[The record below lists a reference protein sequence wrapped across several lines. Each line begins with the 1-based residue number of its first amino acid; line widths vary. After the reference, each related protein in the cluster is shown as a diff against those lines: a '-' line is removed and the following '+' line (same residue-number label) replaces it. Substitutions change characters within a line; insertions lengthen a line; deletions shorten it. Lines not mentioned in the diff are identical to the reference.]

1 MTALAGSQMIYAQSP
16 SATPN
21 AGRVPAVLANLA
33 QTAGT
38 IQTVAGNG
46 NSGFSGDGGPA
57 TQAGINVPVDVYL
70 NAAGDMFITDQ
81 FNNRI
86 RKVTPGGTIST
97 VAGNGVAGYAG
108 DGGPA
113 VDAEINTPT
122 GIRGDSAGN
131 LYIADVGN
139 QRIRKVSPSG
149 IITTIAGNG
158 STGYSG
164 DGGPA
169 VDAGFYNP
177 VRVALLPNGNILVAD
192 QSDHRVRLI
201 NSSTGIVTTFAG
213 NGIGTPETG
222 AFSGDGG
229 LATKA
234 SLNNP
239 TAVAVTASGD
249 VYISD
254 QHNQRIREVN
264 RSGIITTIAGN
275 GSAGYGGDSGP
286 ATKAKLNYPGGINV
300 DPAGNVYFN
309 DDLNFR
315 TRKITPSGIISTIA
329 GTGVQ
334 GFSGDGG
341 PAVDAQ
347 LNGEFGVSLD
357 LRGNVYIADSINN
370 RIREIYAAPPD
381 PAVNLVLNASAYGA
395 FTSVAPGSWIEIY
408 GTDLAPVT
416 TGWSAANFNGNN
428 APTMLDGVSAHI
440 GGQRAFVDY
449 ISRTQVNVQLPSDIA
464 TGGPLQLTLTNGTV
478 TSASVTVTVNATAA
492 GLLAPASFIVGA
504 NQYVVAQH
512 LDGTYVLPTG
522 AITGLT
528 SSPAQP
534 GETIVIYGVGFGS
547 VVPNIPAG
555 QIVTESNQ
563 LSAALQILFGKTSA
577 KLSYFGLAPSE
588 VGVYQFDIVVPTVA
602 NSDLVPL
609 TFNLGGVASTQTLFT
624 AVRQ

>member
-1 MTALAGSQMIYAQSP
+1 MNRVFFCGLALMTALAGSQ
-16 SATPN
+16 TF
-21 AGRVPAVLANLA
+21 G
-33 QTAGT
+33 QTAGN
-38 IQTVAGNG
+38 IQTVAGDG

-57 TQAGINVPVDVYL
+57 TKAGINVPVDVYL
-70 NAAGDMFITDQ
+70 DSSGNMFITDQ

-97 VAGNGVAGYAG
+97 VAGNGVAGFAG

-139 QRIRKVSPSG
+139 QRIRKVDSSG
-149 IITTIAGNG
+149 TITTIAGNG

-213 NGIGTPETG
+213 NGAGTPARG
-222 AFSGDGG
+222 AYSGDGG
-229 LATKA
+229 PAVDA

-249 VYISD
+249 VYIAD
-254 QHNQRIREVN
+254 QYNQRIREVN

-275 GSAGYGGDSGP
+275 GSAGYGGDGGP
-286 ATKAKLNYPGGINV
+286 AIKATLNYPGAVNV

-309 DDLNFR
+309 DDQNFR
-315 TRKITPSGIISTIA
+315 TRKVSTGGIISTIA
-329 GTGVQ
+329 GTGTA

-341 PAVDAQ
+341 PAVDAK
-347 LNGEFGVSLD
+347 LSGNFGVSLD
-357 LRGNVYIADSINN
+357 LRGNVYIADSVNN
-370 RIREIYAAPPD
+370 RIREIYATPPD
-381 PAVNLVLNASAYGA
+381 PVVNLVLNASAYGA

-416 TGWSAANFNGNN
+416 TGWSAADFNGNN
-428 APTMLDGVSAHI
+428 APTTLDGVSVSI

-449 ISRTQVNVQLPSDIA
+449 ISPTQVNALLPSNIA
-464 TGGPLQLTLTNGTV
+464 VGGPLQLTLKNGTV
-478 TSASVTVTVNATAA
+478 DSAPVSVTVNATSA
-492 GLLAPASFIVGA
+492 GLLAPPSFKVGG

-522 AITGLT
+522 AIAGLT

-534 GETIVIYGVGFGS
+534 SETIVIYGVGFGS
-547 VVPNIPAG
+547 VTPNIPAG
-555 QIVTESNQ
+555 QLVTENNQ
-563 LSAALQILFGKTSA
+563 LSASFQILFGQTSA

-588 VGVYQFDIVVPTVA
+588 TGVYQFDIVVPTVA
-602 NSDLVPL
+602 NNDLVPL
-609 TFNLGGVASTQTLFT
+609 TFNLGGVASTQTLFI
-624 AVRQ
+624 AVHQ